1 MSAAAMPVLRE
12 VRLYGHLRARFGRSH
27 WLAVNSPAEA
37 LRALGVLF
45 KGFREAMQGHNGPGY
60 RVLVGDG
67 SKAHARDENSLN
79 LGAGSATVIRI
90 APVIHGRKRGGV
102 LQTII
107 GVVLIVAGAYFKNP
121 DLVKMGVMMVLG
133 GVIQMLSKQPGGSGS
148 KAGLEL
154 SKSIGGPVNVLS
166 EGGPVPLIIGRMIVG
181 SVVVSAGLATDDY
194 TPPATTPPAAPTLP
208 GDEPP
213 SWIGYGDGA

>member
-1 MSAAAMPVLRE
+1 MSAAAVPMLRE

-27 WLAVNSPAEA
+27 WLAVNSPTEA

-45 KGFREAMQGHNGPGY
+45 KGFSEAIQSHSGPGY

-67 SKAHARDENSLN
+67 SKAHARDENSLSM
-79 LGAGSATVIRI
+79 GAGSAAVIRI

-107 GVVLIVAGAYFKNP
+107 GIVIIVAGIYMYNP
-121 DLVKMGVMMVLG
+121 QMILQGALLALG